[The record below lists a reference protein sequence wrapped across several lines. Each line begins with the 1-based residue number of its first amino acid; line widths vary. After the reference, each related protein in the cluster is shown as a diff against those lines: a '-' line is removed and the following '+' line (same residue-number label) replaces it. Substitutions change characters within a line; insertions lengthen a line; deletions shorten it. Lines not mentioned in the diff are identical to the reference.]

1 MVSRNYLVVGFLL
14 CLSLCCSTAVAQPSP
29 RSELLKEIEDLRAQ
43 LKLREEAF
51 LSPSEQDRATSA
63 ELLRQPETG
72 LIRLL
77 PREEFDGKNK
87 LTIRGGGAYYSFTRL
102 THEYGFGS
110 DVQLQRGELS
120 VGFAGADYG
129 MLANI
134 GPVPLEGL
142 TLESPGLR
150 FLSEYRPPAAET
162 SARSEY
168 SRFGK
173 GVAEGEVTYKR
184 SLPVKEG
191 TTYVLRSI
199 DYGTSDVLVGL
210 HVLRRDMDGSVIIA
224 WKVLK
229 RYPVPELNK
238 AE

>member
-1 MVSRNYLVVGFLL
+1 MNTLL
-14 CLSLCCSTAVAQPSP
+14 GQWIENGARTRWTSFRQAILFIVHEEKRLILAV
-29 RSELLKEIEDLRAQ
+29 
-43 LKLREEAF
+43 
-51 LSPSEQDRATSA
+51 EQARDGDR
-63 ELLRQPETG
+63 
-72 LIRLL
+72 
-77 PREEFDGKNK
+77 
-87 LTIRGGGAYYSFTRL
+87 
-102 THEYGFGS
+102 
-110 DVQLQRGELS
+110 
-120 VGFAGADYG
+120 
-129 MLANI
+129 
-134 GPVPLEGL
+134 
-142 TLESPGLR
+142 
-150 FLSEYRPPAAET
+150 AAET